1 MHSLD
6 SVNYVNKFD
15 KEIPQYI
22 VCRMWFFIDI
32 FTDIFIDL
40 SIYCR
45 WLQKGKSFDE
55 YTLFILMKYLRF
67 NLLGG
72 Q

>member
-6 SVNYVNKFD
+6 SVNYVNKLD

-22 VCRMWFFIDI
+22 VCRMWFIIDI

-45 WLQKGKSFDE
+45 WL
-55 YTLFILMKYLRF
+55 
-67 NLLGG
+67 
-72 Q
+72 

>member
-32 FTDIFIDL
+32 FWTVSDL
-40 SIYCR
+40 S
-45 WLQKGKSFDE
+45 G
-55 YTLFILMKYLRF
+55 
-67 NLLGG
+67 LL
-72 Q
+72 

>member
-6 SVNYVNKFD
+6 SVNYVKKFD

-40 SIYCR
+40 SIYCK
-45 WLQKGKSFDE
+45 WL
-55 YTLFILMKYLRF
+55 
-67 NLLGG
+67 
-72 Q
+72 